1 MRIFYFKSMKY
12 SLYVIKS
19 LEGYYYTGMTED
31 LKRRLSEHN
40 NKTKSFW
47 TKRGTNWE
55 VIYSE
60 EFDNKKDALKKE
72 RWMKSG
78 HGKKLLKEMGLK

>member
-1 MRIFYFKSMKY
+1 MKY
-12 SLYVIKS
+12 FVYVIKS
-19 LEGYYYTGMTED
+19 IEGYFYTGMTED

-55 VIYSE
+55 IIYSE
-60 EFDNKKDALKKE
+60 EFESKQGALKRE

-78 HGKKLLKEMGLK
+78 HGKMLLKKMGLK

>member
-1 MRIFYFKSMKY
+1 MKY